1 MSKLKKLNNEIS
13 TLLCQDNSEE
23 NNLKKKNINKTTV
36 SHNLQTMPEIVN
48 NVFEE
53 FINKTGSKN
62 NEITVVNTNLEQFIN
77 EKLSGNKTNNRGFYK
92 NGIFNKNKLN
102 AQLKKDLSRQW
113 DDIEIGNFRVKNNQ
127 KTILQNNN
135 NNKKEK
141 VSKYTF
147 NLVNTKLN
155 NFLSSFTMNEELLKK
170 YRINIKLFLQQSS
183 QADVYLYILQILK
196 ISSVSI
202 LFLKPNFNKVETKIY
217 KDNNSI
223 LTTNIYKYD
232 ISTGSFKNN
241 NNEYEINIGSATFI
255 YYCNHTQN
263 KLKGT
268 IQFNWEKENI
278 RNFMNMIIK
287 YKIDEN
293 IMDKLYEKIFCKKQN
308 TNMFGEKS
316 CGSFYNTIE
325 DIDTKFEYYYN
336 LLKNKNLT
344 KITEQ
349 NLTKITEQN
358 LTKIT
363 ENSLPKNTKKSTVQ
377 ANSQS
382 KLQFLWSFVKIIT
395 G

>member
-1 MSKLKKLNNEIS
+1 
-13 TLLCQDNSEE
+13 
-23 NNLKKKNINKTTV
+23 
-36 SHNLQTMPEIVN
+36 MPEIVN

-135 NNKKEK
+135 NNKKAE

-349 NLTKITEQN
+349 NLTKITE
-358 LTKIT
+358 
-363 ENSLPKNTKKSTVQ
+363 NSLPKNTKKSTVQ